1 VGGTLHDFSSLWPCM
16 LAELFSL
23 PWMSPG
29 PQRALLEKGSPW
41 LLDKRYTVTSV
52 GVAQALNPSTQE
64 AEAG

>member
-1 VGGTLHDFSSLWPCM
+1 M